1 MKLDINNKFRKL
13 NVWTLQITF
22 LHKEK
27 TFTRESRKDLET
39 NKSENYNY
47 VITPMS
53 KRGQVNRQ
61 VNNIHLK
68 KLGKKKET
76 EPKASR
82 WKERSDQK

>member
-1 MKLDINNKFRKL
+1 
-13 NVWTLQITF
+13 
-22 LHKEK
+22 
-27 TFTRESRKDLET
+27 
-39 NKSENYNY
+39 
-47 VITPMS
+47 MS

-68 KLGKKKET
+68 KLEKKKET

>member
-1 MKLDINNKFRKL
+1 
-13 NVWTLQITF
+13 
-22 LHKEK
+22 
-27 TFTRESRKDLET
+27 
-39 NKSENYNY
+39 
-47 VITPMS
+47 MS